1 MGHFT
6 AQDSMRNIC
15 WGEALLKAELE
26 LWMTVRMESFAEL
39 LYLSGDSIFMRRQR
53 VPIK

>member
-6 AQDSMRNIC
+6 AQDSMRSIC

-26 LWMTVRMESFAEL
+26 LWMTVWMESFAEL

>member
-6 AQDSMRNIC
+6 AQDSMRSIC

-26 LWMTVRMESFAEL
+26 LWMTSQSFAEL
-39 LYLSGDSIFMRRQR
+39 LYLNGDSIFMRRQR